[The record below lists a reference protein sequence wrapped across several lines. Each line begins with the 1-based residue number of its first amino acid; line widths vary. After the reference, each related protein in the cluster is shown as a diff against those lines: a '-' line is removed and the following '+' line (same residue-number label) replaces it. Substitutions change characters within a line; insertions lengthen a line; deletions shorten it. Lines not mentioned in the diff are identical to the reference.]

1 MPQRGG
7 GGRPHSD
14 GAFDSAISLRI
25 RQMAKTAAGLVPEK
39 NGKKGFFSFL
49 R

>member
-1 MPQRGG
+1 MVMV
-7 GGRPHSD
+7 
-14 GAFDSAISLRI
+14 DSAISQII